1 MTDLTKNLHKYF
13 VNNTKKKL
21 HKWFHYFDI
30 YEKYLSKYQNTP
42 AVLLEIGID
51 EGGSLLMWK
60 NYLGKDSK
68 IIGLDINP
76 KCKNLAK
83 ECFEIYIGNQND
95 ENIINEIK
103 KNNPKIDIVIDDG
116 SHNMEDMIASFEF
129 LYDFIDSN
137 GIYIAEDTHT
147 SYWKDY
153 GGGFGKEDT
162 FIEYAKKKID
172 ELHLTQRG
180 PDIEISKFAKTTNNI
195 NFYDSIVVFEKKIQG
210 KRRAPVTGPL

>member
-1 MTDLTKNLHKYF
+1 
-13 VNNTKKKL
+13 
-21 HKWFHYFDI
+21 
-30 YEKYLSKYQNTP
+30 
-42 AVLLEIGID
+42 
-51 EGGSLLMWK
+51 
-60 NYLGKDSK
+60 
-68 IIGLDINP
+68 
-76 KCKNLAK
+76 
-83 ECFEIYIGNQND
+83 
-95 ENIINEIK
+95 
-103 KNNPKIDIVIDDG
+103 
-116 SHNMEDMIASFEF
+116 MIASFEF